1 MQTYAKA
8 QYRTATPAK
17 YVKPSGTAPYSRLD
31 NNAENCYNLAIGTLY
46 PQREVITI
54 NNVKAIIFDMD
65 GTLLDSL
72 SVWADSDRE
81 FITGLGMD
89 YDSKHSFAMKKMHF
103 DSACEYL
110 VREFSLSLTPQETG
124 ERILQI
130 VEDHYING
138 VPLKDGAKEILTAA
152 KNAGI
157 KMCVA
162 TSNKKSLAESTLKA
176 KGIMDYMEFVIT
188 SDEVGGGKETP
199 EIFLKA
205 AERLGTAPEEAV
217 VFEDS
222 IHAVLSAKSAGF
234 RVVGIYDPLC
244 PEEFAEIEKNAD
256 RTIKSFNELLKGN
269 DCK

>member
-1 MQTYAKA
+1 MSI
-8 QYRTATPAK
+8 K
-17 YVKPSGTAPYSRLD
+17 Y
-31 NNAENCYNLAIGTLY
+31 
-46 PQREVITI
+46 
-54 NNVKAIIFDMD
+54 IIFDMD

-81 FITGLGMD
+81 FITGLGME
-89 YDSKHSFAMKKMHF
+89 YHQKHSFAMKKMHF

-110 VREFSLSLTPQETG
+110 VREFSLPFSAVETG
-124 ERILQI
+124 ERILEI
-130 VEDHYING
+130 VEEHYING
-138 VPLKDGAKEILTAA
+138 VPLKDGAEEFLAAA

-162 TSNKKSLAESTLKA
+162 TSNKKALAEASLKT
-176 KGIMDYMEFVIT
+176 KGIMDYLEFVIT

-205 AERLGTAPEEAV
+205 AERLGAVPSETA

-234 RVVGIYDPLC
+234 KVIGIYDPLC

-256 RTIKSFNELLKGN
+256 RTIRSFKELMK
-269 DCK
+269 

>member
-1 MQTYAKA
+1 
-8 QYRTATPAK
+8 
-17 YVKPSGTAPYSRLD
+17 
-31 NNAENCYNLAIGTLY
+31 
-46 PQREVITI
+46 
-54 NNVKAIIFDMD
+54 MD

-81 FITGLGMD
+81 FLAGLGFE
-89 YDSKHSFAMKKMHF
+89 YDPKHSLAMKTMHF

-110 VREFSLSLTPQETG
+110 VREFSLPLTAEETG
-124 ERILQI
+124 KRILEI
-130 VEDHYING
+130 VEEHYING
-138 VPLKDGAKEILTAA
+138 VPLKDGAEEFLAAA

-162 TSNKKSLAESTLKA
+162 TSNKKTLAEASLKA

-205 AERLGTAPEEAV
+205 AERLGAVPKETV

-222 IHAVLSAKSAGF
+222 IHAVLSAKKAGF
-234 RVVGIYDPLC
+234 RVVGIYDQLC
-244 PEEFAEIEKNAD
+244 PDEFAEIEKSALM
-256 RTIKSFNELLKGN
+256 TIKSFTELF
-269 DCK
+269 